1 MKKHLISFIAMVLGT
16 IAVNA
21 QNTINVS
28 DFTIRKGETKEIAVE
43 LNNSTEYTALQMDIT
58 LGKGLTFATIV
69 TETGEI
75 EKDITLN
82 GERTRSSHTI
92 AYNELPNNAVR
103 VISYSS
109 SNAGYRGTNGAI
121 VYFKVTT
128 LDDKSVSGDTE
139 IRVSNIF
146 FTAPNGVEDEFGDI
160 TVKAEIL
167 TTASAS
173 VTCGYG
179 GTAMLSAEQVEIGS
193 PLTLFIAP
201 YDGYKVSQL
210 LLNDTPVEIKNN
222 IYKVEEMTNDAAFNV
237 TFEEIVPDTVEVI
250 KVQTDTLIQI
260 DTLEIVKVVTDTLI
274 QVDTLEIVKVVTDT
288 LIQVDTLEIV
298 KVVTDTI
305 EIETI
310 ETDTIFIAEITEI
323 PAPEIS
329 FNDGMMSIT
338 CALQG
343 ARIFYTLDG
352 SVENGKEYTA
362 PVEIKENCTVIAY
375 AMLAS
380 EQSTFD
386 ITGTGIGGITD
397 EVISRKYYTEAG
409 VEIEAPRE
417 GVNIVIITY
426 ESGKTETKKVVVRK
440 K

>member
-28 DFTIRKGETKEIAVE
+28 DFTIQKGETKEIAVE

-69 TETGEI
+69 TETCEI

-128 LDDKSVSGDTE
+128 LDDESVSGDTE

-260 DTLEIVKVVTDTLI
+260 DTLEIVKVVTDT
-274 QVDTLEIVKVVTDT
+274 
-288 LIQVDTLEIV
+288 
-298 KVVTDTI
+298 I

-352 SVENGKEYTA
+352 SIENGKEYTA
-362 PVEIKENCTVIAY
+362 PVEIKEDCTVIAY

>member
-58 LGKGLTFATIV
+58 LGKVLTFATIV

-92 AYNELPNNAVR
+92 AYNELSDNAVR

-128 LDDKSVSGDTE
+128 LDDESVSGDTE

-260 DTLEIVKVVTDTLI
+260 DTLEIVKVVTDT
-274 QVDTLEIVKVVTDT
+274 
-288 LIQVDTLEIV
+288 
-298 KVVTDTI
+298 I

-362 PVEIKENCTVIAY
+362 PVEIKEDCTVIAY

>member
-28 DFTIRKGETKEIAVE
+28 DFTIQKGETKEIAVE

-92 AYNELPNNAVR
+92 AYNELSDNAVR

-128 LDDKSVSGDTE
+128 LDDESVSGDTE

-210 LLNDTPVEIKNN
+210 LLNDIPVEIKNN

-260 DTLEIVKVVTDTLI
+260 
-274 QVDTLEIVKVVTDT
+274 
-288 LIQVDTLEIV
+288 DTLEIV

-362 PVEIKENCTVIAY
+362 PVKIKEDCTVIAY

>member
-1 MKKHLISFIAMVLGT
+1 MVLGT

-128 LDDKSVSGDTE
+128 LDDESVSGDTE
-139 IRVSNIF
+139 VRVSNIF

-288 LIQVDTLEIV
+288 
-298 KVVTDTI
+298 I

-362 PVEIKENCTVIAY
+362 PVEIKEDCTVIAY

>member
-21 QNTINVS
+21 QNTINIS

-82 GERTRSSHTI
+82 GERIRSSHTI
-92 AYNELPNNAVR
+92 AYNELTDNAVR

-109 SNAGYRGTNGAI
+109 SNAGFRGTNGAI

-128 LDDKSVSGDTE
+128 LDDESVSGDTE

-160 TVKAEIL
+160 TAKAEIL

-210 LLNDTPVEIKNN
+210 LLNDTPVGIKNN

-260 DTLEIVKVVTDTLI
+260 
-274 QVDTLEIVKVVTDT
+274 DTLEIVKVVTDT

-352 SVENGKEYTA
+352 TAENGKEYTA
-362 PVEIKENCTVIAY
+362 PVEIKEDCTVIAY

-409 VEIEAPRE
+409 VEIEEPRE

>member
-21 QNTINVS
+21 QNTINIS

-92 AYNELPNNAVR
+92 AYNELSDNAVR

-128 LDDKSVSGDTE
+128 LDDESVSGDTE

-210 LLNDTPVEIKNN
+210 QLNDTPVEIKNN

-250 KVQTDTLIQI
+250 KVQ
-260 DTLEIVKVVTDTLI
+260 
-274 QVDTLEIVKVVTDT
+274 TDT

-352 SVENGKEYTA
+352 SIENGKEYTA
-362 PVEIKENCTVIAY
+362 PVEIKEDCTVIAY

-386 ITGTGIGGITD
+386 ITGTVIGGITD

-417 GVNIVIITY
+417 GMNIVIITY

>member
-1 MKKHLISFIAMVLGT
+1 MKKHLISFIAMVLST

-28 DFTIRKGETKEIAVE
+28 DFTIQKGETKEIAVE

-92 AYNELPNNAVR
+92 AYNELSDNAVR

-128 LDDKSVSGDTE
+128 LDDESVSGDTE

-237 TFEEIVPDTVEVI
+237 TFKEIVPDTVEVI

-260 DTLEIVKVVTDTLI
+260 
-274 QVDTLEIVKVVTDT
+274 
-288 LIQVDTLEIV
+288 DTLEIV

-352 SVENGKEYTA
+352 TVENGKEYTA
-362 PVEIKENCTVIAY
+362 PVEIKEDCTVIAY

-426 ESGKTETKKVVVRK
+426 ESGKTETKKVVVRRK
-440 K
+440 

>member
-21 QNTINVS
+21 QNTINIS

-82 GERTRSSHTI
+82 GERIRSSHTI
-92 AYNELPNNAVR
+92 AYNELTDNAVR

-109 SNAGYRGTNGAI
+109 SNAGFRGTNGAI

-128 LDDKSVSGDTE
+128 LDDESVSGDTE

-160 TVKAEIL
+160 TAKAEIL

-210 LLNDTPVEIKNN
+210 LLNDTPVGIKNN

-260 DTLEIVKVVTDTLI
+260 
-274 QVDTLEIVKVVTDT
+274 DTLEIVKVVTDT

-352 SVENGKEYTA
+352 SIENGKEYTA
-362 PVEIKENCTVIAY
+362 PVEIKEDCTVIAY

-409 VEIEAPRE
+409 VEIEEPRE

>member
-128 LDDKSVSGDTE
+128 LDDESVSGDTE

-260 DTLEIVKVVTDTLI
+260 DTLEIVKVVTDT
-274 QVDTLEIVKVVTDT
+274 
-288 LIQVDTLEIV
+288 
-298 KVVTDTI
+298 I

-362 PVEIKENCTVIAY
+362 PVEIKEDCTVIAY

>member
-21 QNTINVS
+21 QNTINIS

-92 AYNELPNNAVR
+92 AYNELSDNAVR

-128 LDDKSVSGDTE
+128 LDDESVSGDTE

-210 LLNDTPVEIKNN
+210 LLNDIPVEIKNN

-260 DTLEIVKVVTDTLI
+260 
-274 QVDTLEIVKVVTDT
+274 
-288 LIQVDTLEIV
+288 DTLEIV

-362 PVEIKENCTVIAY
+362 PVEIKEDCTVIAY

>member
-1 MKKHLISFIAMVLGT
+1 MKKHLISFTAMVLGT

-21 QNTINVS
+21 QNTINIS

-128 LDDKSVSGDTE
+128 LDDESVSGDTE

-179 GTAMLSAEQVEIGS
+179 GTALLSAEEMEIGS

-288 LIQVDTLEIV
+288 
-298 KVVTDTI
+298 I

-352 SVENGKEYTA
+352 SIENGKEYTA
-362 PVEIKENCTVIAY
+362 PVEIKEDCTVIAY

>member
-1 MKKHLISFIAMVLGT
+1 MVLGT
-16 IAVNA
+16 IAINA
-21 QNTINVS
+21 QNTINIS

-58 LGKGLTFATIV
+58 LGKSLTFATIV

-82 GERTRSSHTI
+82 GERIRSSHTI
-92 AYNELPNNAVR
+92 AYNELPNNTVR

-121 VYFKVTT
+121 IYFKVTT
-128 LDDKSVSGDTE
+128 LDDESVSGDTE

-146 FTAPNGVEDEFGDI
+146 FTAPNGEEDEFGNI
-160 TVKAEIL
+160 TAKAEIV

-210 LLNDTPVEIKNN
+210 LLNDTPVGIKNN
-222 IYKVEEMTNDAAFNV
+222 VYKVEEMTNDAAFNV

-260 DTLEIVKVVTDTLI
+260 
-274 QVDTLEIVKVVTDT
+274 DTLEIVKVVTDT

-352 SVENGKEYTA
+352 SIENGKEYTA
-362 PVEIKENCTVIAY
+362 PVEIKEDCTVIAY

>member
-21 QNTINVS
+21 QNTINIS

-128 LDDKSVSGDTE
+128 LDDESVSGDTE

-193 PLTLFIAP
+193 QLTLFIAP

-288 LIQVDTLEIV
+288 
-298 KVVTDTI
+298 I

-362 PVEIKENCTVIAY
+362 PVEIKEDCTVIAY

>member
-92 AYNELPNNAVR
+92 AYNELSDNAVR

-128 LDDKSVSGDTE
+128 LDDESVSGDTE
-139 IRVSNIF
+139 VRVSNIF

-260 DTLEIVKVVTDTLI
+260 DTLEIVKVVTDT
-274 QVDTLEIVKVVTDT
+274 
-288 LIQVDTLEIV
+288 
-298 KVVTDTI
+298 I

-362 PVEIKENCTVIAY
+362 PVEIKEDCTVIAY

-397 EVISRKYYTEAG
+397 EVISRKYYIEAG

-417 GVNIVIITY
+417 GMNIVIITY

>member
-128 LDDKSVSGDTE
+128 LDDESVSGDTE

-193 PLTLFIAP
+193 QLTLFIAP

-260 DTLEIVKVVTDTLI
+260 DTLEIVKVVTDT
-274 QVDTLEIVKVVTDT
+274 
-288 LIQVDTLEIV
+288 
-298 KVVTDTI
+298 I

-362 PVEIKENCTVIAY
+362 PVEIKEDCTVIAY

>member
-92 AYNELPNNAVR
+92 AYNELSDNAVR

-128 LDDKSVSGDTE
+128 LDDESVSGDTE

-274 QVDTLEIVKVVTDT
+274 QI
-288 LIQVDTLEIV
+288 DTLEIV

-352 SVENGKEYTA
+352 SFENGKEYTA
-362 PVEIKENCTVIAY
+362 PVEIKEDCTVIAY

>member
-1 MKKHLISFIAMVLGT
+1 
-16 IAVNA
+16 
-21 QNTINVS
+21 
-28 DFTIRKGETKEIAVE
+28 
-43 LNNSTEYTALQMDIT
+43 
-58 LGKGLTFATIV
+58 
-69 TETGEI
+69 
-75 EKDITLN
+75 
-82 GERTRSSHTI
+82 
-92 AYNELPNNAVR
+92 
-103 VISYSS
+103 
-109 SNAGYRGTNGAI
+109 
-121 VYFKVTT
+121 
-128 LDDKSVSGDTE
+128 
-139 IRVSNIF
+139 
-146 FTAPNGVEDEFGDI
+146 
-160 TVKAEIL
+160 
-167 TTASAS
+167 
-173 VTCGYG
+173 
-179 GTAMLSAEQVEIGS
+179 MLSAEQVEIGS

-288 LIQVDTLEIV
+288 
-298 KVVTDTI
+298 I

-362 PVEIKENCTVIAY
+362 PVEIKEDCTVIAY

-417 GVNIVIITY
+417 GVNIVIIPY

>member
-92 AYNELPNNAVR
+92 AYNELSDNAVR

-128 LDDKSVSGDTE
+128 LDDESVSGDTE

-288 LIQVDTLEIV
+288 
-298 KVVTDTI
+298 I

-362 PVEIKENCTVIAY
+362 PVEIKEDCTVIAY

>member
-92 AYNELPNNAVR
+92 AYNELSDNAVR

-128 LDDKSVSGDTE
+128 LDDESVSGDTE

-260 DTLEIVKVVTDTLI
+260 DTLEIVKVVTDT
-274 QVDTLEIVKVVTDT
+274 
-288 LIQVDTLEIV
+288 
-298 KVVTDTI
+298 I

-362 PVEIKENCTVIAY
+362 PVEIKEDCTVIAY

>member
-21 QNTINVS
+21 QNTINIS

-82 GERTRSSHTI
+82 GERIRSSHTI
-92 AYNELPNNAVR
+92 AYNELTDNAVR

-109 SNAGYRGTNGAI
+109 SNAGFRGTNGAI

-128 LDDKSVSGDTE
+128 LDDESVSGDTE

-160 TVKAEIL
+160 TAKAEIL

-288 LIQVDTLEIV
+288 
-298 KVVTDTI
+298 I

-329 FNDGMMSIT
+329 FTDGMMSIT

-352 SVENGKEYTA
+352 TAENGKEYTA
-362 PVEIKENCTVIAY
+362 PVEIKEDCTVIAY

>member
-16 IAVNA
+16 IAINA

-28 DFTIRKGETKEIAVE
+28 DFTIRKGETKEIAIE

-92 AYNELPNNAVR
+92 AYNELSDNAVR

-128 LDDKSVSGDTE
+128 LDDESVSGDTE

-260 DTLEIVKVVTDTLI
+260 DTLEIVKVVTDT
-274 QVDTLEIVKVVTDT
+274 
-288 LIQVDTLEIV
+288 
-298 KVVTDTI
+298 I

-362 PVEIKENCTVIAY
+362 PVEIKEDCTVIAY

>member
-21 QNTINVS
+21 QNTINIS

-128 LDDKSVSGDTE
+128 LDDESVSGDTE

-288 LIQVDTLEIV
+288 
-298 KVVTDTI
+298 I

-362 PVEIKENCTVIAY
+362 PVEIKEDCTVIAY

>member
-28 DFTIRKGETKEIAVE
+28 DFTIQKGETKEIAVE

-92 AYNELPNNAVR
+92 AYNELSDNAVR

-128 LDDKSVSGDTE
+128 LDDESVSGDTE

-179 GTAMLSAEQVEIGS
+179 GTAMLSAEQVEISS

-260 DTLEIVKVVTDTLI
+260 DTLEIVKVVTDT
-274 QVDTLEIVKVVTDT
+274 
-288 LIQVDTLEIV
+288 
-298 KVVTDTI
+298 I

-343 ARIFYTLDG
+343 ARIFYILDG

-362 PVEIKENCTVIAY
+362 PVEIKEDCTVIAY

>member
-21 QNTINVS
+21 QNTINIS

-92 AYNELPNNAVR
+92 AYNELSDNAVR

-128 LDDKSVSGDTE
+128 LDDESVSGDTE

-260 DTLEIVKVVTDTLI
+260 DTLEIVKVVTDT
-274 QVDTLEIVKVVTDT
+274 
-288 LIQVDTLEIV
+288 
-298 KVVTDTI
+298 I

-310 ETDTIFIAEITEI
+310 KTDTIFIAEITEI

-362 PVEIKENCTVIAY
+362 PVEIKEDCTVIAY

-409 VEIEAPRE
+409 VEIDEPAN
-417 GVNIVIITY
+417 GINIVVIKY
-426 ESGKTETKKVVVRK
+426 ASGKTETKKVVVRK

>member
-28 DFTIRKGETKEIAVE
+28 DFTIQKGETKEIAVE

-92 AYNELPNNAVR
+92 AYNELSDNAVR

-128 LDDKSVSGDTE
+128 LDDESVSGDTE

-210 LLNDTPVEIKNN
+210 LLNDIPVEIKNN

-260 DTLEIVKVVTDTLI
+260 
-274 QVDTLEIVKVVTDT
+274 
-288 LIQVDTLEIV
+288 DTLEIV

-362 PVEIKENCTVIAY
+362 PVEIKEDCTVIAY

>member
-1 MKKHLISFIAMVLGT
+1 MVLGT

-92 AYNELPNNAVR
+92 AYNELSDNAVR

-128 LDDKSVSGDTE
+128 LDDESVSGDTE

-193 PLTLFIAP
+193 PLTLFITP

-260 DTLEIVKVVTDTLI
+260 
-274 QVDTLEIVKVVTDT
+274 
-288 LIQVDTLEIV
+288 DTLEIV

-362 PVEIKENCTVIAY
+362 PVEIKEDCTVIAY

>member
-21 QNTINVS
+21 QNTINIS

-82 GERTRSSHTI
+82 GERIRSSHTI
-92 AYNELPNNAVR
+92 AYNELTDNAVR

-109 SNAGYRGTNGAI
+109 SNAGFRGTNGAI

-128 LDDKSVSGDTE
+128 LDDESVSGDTE

-160 TVKAEIL
+160 TAKAEIL

-210 LLNDTPVEIKNN
+210 LLNDTPVGIKNN

-288 LIQVDTLEIV
+288 
-298 KVVTDTI
+298 I

-329 FNDGMMSIT
+329 FTDGMMSIS

-343 ARIFYTLDG
+343 ARIFYTLD
-352 SVENGKEYTA
+352 STAENGKEYTA
-362 PVEIKENCTVIAY
+362 PVEIKEDCTVIAY

-380 EQSTFD
+380 EESKLN
-386 ITGTGIGGITD
+386 ITGTGIGGIND

-409 VEIEAPRE
+409 VEIEEPRE

>member
-21 QNTINVS
+21 QNTINIS

-82 GERTRSSHTI
+82 GERIRSSHTI
-92 AYNELPNNAVR
+92 AYNELTDNAVR

-109 SNAGYRGTNGAI
+109 SNAGFRGTNGAI

-128 LDDKSVSGDTE
+128 LDDESVSGDTE

-160 TVKAEIL
+160 TAKAEIL

-210 LLNDTPVEIKNN
+210 LLNDTPVGIKNN

-260 DTLEIVKVVTDTLI
+260 
-274 QVDTLEIVKVVTDT
+274 DTLEIVKVVTDT

-352 SVENGKEYTA
+352 SIENGKEYTA
-362 PVEIKENCTVIAY
+362 PVEIKEDCTVIAY

>member
-82 GERTRSSHTI
+82 GERIRSSHTI
-92 AYNELPNNAVR
+92 AYNELTDNAVR

-109 SNAGYRGTNGAI
+109 SNAGFRGTNGAI

-128 LDDKSVSGDTE
+128 LDDESVSGDTE

-160 TVKAEIL
+160 TAKAEIL

-288 LIQVDTLEIV
+288 
-298 KVVTDTI
+298 I

-352 SVENGKEYTA
+352 SIENGKEYTA
-362 PVEIKENCTVIAY
+362 PVEIKEDCTVIAY

>member
-1 MKKHLISFIAMVLGT
+1 
-16 IAVNA
+16 
-21 QNTINVS
+21 
-28 DFTIRKGETKEIAVE
+28 
-43 LNNSTEYTALQMDIT
+43 MDIT

-92 AYNELPNNAVR
+92 AYNELSDNAVR

-128 LDDKSVSGDTE
+128 LDDESVSGDTE

-222 IYKVEEMTNDAAFNV
+222 IYKVEEMTKDAAFNV

-260 DTLEIVKVVTDTLI
+260 DTLEIVKVVTDTLIQVDTLEIVKVVTDTLI

-362 PVEIKENCTVIAY
+362 PVEIKEDCTVIAY